1 MRENYNP
8 ANSVNGED
16 LVVSNPYTNPIDEDQ
31 YDALT
36 FIEHELGLTFEG
48 RDNMSAQLFI
58 NEYHYEAQQSE
69 LDRLEY
75 LSTLALSEDTLVP
88 LSDGTKKL
96 LKDIAEGD
104 EILNNKGEPTTVI
117 DKLNLNDNEEITEEK
132 EVIKDTS
139 NSLVELTSAQIELVD
154 EILEAAQRIGYI
166 SYRAGYISYEEYE
179 DGLVTEEDMEMR
191 TSEDIWEVRRKLKG
205 AK

>member
-16 LVVSNPYTNPIDEDQ
+16 LVVFNPYTNPIDEDQ

-75 LSTLALSEDTLVP
+75 ISTLALSENTLVP

-96 LKDIAEGD
+96 LRDIAEGD

-132 EVIKDTS
+132 EVIKDTF

-154 EILEAAQRIGYI
+154 ESWGLAQILGYI
-166 SYRAGYISYEEYE
+166 SYGEYE
-179 DGLVTEEDMEMR
+179 DGVVGTEEDMEIR

-205 AK
+205 ANAR

>member
-1 MRENYNP
+1 MRENYNH

-16 LVVSNPYTNPIDEDQ
+16 LVVFNPYTNPIDEDQ

-88 LSDGTKKL
+88 LSDGTSKL
-96 LKDIAEGD
+96 LRDIAEGD

-132 EVIKDTS
+132 EVIKDTF

-154 EILEAAQRIGYI
+154 EILGLAQMLGYI
-166 SYRAGYISYEEYE
+166 SYGEYE
-179 DGLVTEEDMEMR
+179 DGVVTEADMEIR

-205 AK
+205 AKQAN

>member
-1 MRENYNP
+1 MRENYNS

-16 LVVSNPYTNPIDEDQ
+16 LVVFTNPYTNPIDEDQ

-48 RDNMSAQLFI
+48 RDNMSAQMFI

-75 LSTLALSEDTLVP
+75 LSTMALSEDTLVP
-88 LSDGTKKL
+88 LSDGSKKL
-96 LKDIAEGD
+96 LRDGD
-104 EILNNKGEPTTVI
+104 EILNNKGEPTTV
-117 DKLNLNDNEEITEEK
+117 LNLNDNEEITEEK
-132 EVIKDTS
+132 EVIKDTF

-179 DGLVTEEDMEMR
+179 DGVVTEEDMEIR

>member
-16 LVVSNPYTNPIDEDQ
+16 LVVSNSYTNPIDEDQ

-58 NEYHYEAQQSE
+58 NEHHYEAQQSE

-75 LSTLALSEDTLVP
+75 ISTRAHSCVP
-88 LSDGTKKL
+88 SVQIDGF
-96 LKDIAEGD
+96 
-104 EILNNKGEPTTVI
+104 
-117 DKLNLNDNEEITEEK
+117 
-132 EVIKDTS
+132 S
-139 NSLVELTSAQIELVD
+139 
-154 EILEAAQRIGYI
+154 
-166 SYRAGYISYEEYE
+166 
-179 DGLVTEEDMEMR
+179 
-191 TSEDIWEVRRKLKG
+191 
-205 AK
+205 

>member
-1 MRENYNP
+1 MRENYNS

-16 LVVSNPYTNPIDEDQ
+16 LVVFNPYTNPIDEDQ

-48 RDNMSAQLFI
+48 RDSMSAQMFI

-75 LSTLALSEDTLVP
+75 ISTMALSENTLVP
-88 LSDGTKKL
+88 LSDGTSKL
-96 LKDIAEGD
+96 LRDIAEGD

-132 EVIKDTS
+132 EDIKDNTF
-139 NSLVELTSAQIELVD
+139 NSLGDLTSAQVELVD
-154 EILEAAQRIGYI
+154 DILEFAQMVGYI
-166 SYRAGYISYEEYE
+166 DYKEYE
-179 DGLVTEEDMEMR
+179 DEFGDNESAMEMR
-191 TSEDIWEVRRKLKG
+191 TSEDIWGVRHVLKG
-205 AK
+205 ANDR

>member
-16 LVVSNPYTNPIDEDQ
+16 LVVSNPYTPPIDEDQ

-48 RDNMSAQLFI
+48 RDNMSAQQFI

-75 LSTLALSEDTLVP
+75 ISTMAPSENALVS

-96 LKDIAEGD
+96 LRDIAEGD

-132 EVIKDTS
+132 EVIKDAF
-139 NSLVELTSAQIELVD
+139 NSLGGLTSAQVELVD
-154 EILEAAQRIGYI
+154 NILQFAQMVGYI
-166 SYRAGYISYEEYE
+166 DYNEYE
-179 DGLVTEEDMEMR
+179 DEFGDNKSAMEMR
-191 TSEDIWEVRRKLKG
+191 TSEDIWGVRHVLKG
-205 AK
+205 ANDR

>member
-16 LVVSNPYTNPIDEDQ
+16 LVVSNSYTNPIDEDQ

-75 LSTLALSEDTLVP
+75 LSTMALSEDTLVS

-96 LKDIAEGD
+96 LRDIAEGD
-104 EILNNKGEPTTVI
+104 VILNNKGKPTTVI
-117 DKLNLNDNEEITEEK
+117 DKLNVNDNEEVTEEK
-132 EVIKDTS
+132 EVIKNNTF
-139 NSLVELTSAQIELVD
+139 NSLGGLTSAQVELVD
-154 EILEAAQRIGYI
+154 DILEFAQMVGYI
-166 SYRAGYISYEEYE
+166 DYKEYE
-179 DGLVTEEDMEMR
+179 DEFGDNESAMEMR
-191 TSEDIWEVRRKLKG
+191 TSEDIWGVRHVLKG
-205 AK
+205 ANDR

>member
-16 LVVSNPYTNPIDEDQ
+16 LVVSNSYSQPIDEDQ

-58 NEYHYEAQQSE
+58 DEYHYEAQQSE

-75 LSTLALSEDTLVP
+75 ISTMAP
-88 LSDGTKKL
+88 
-96 LKDIAEGD
+96 
-104 EILNNKGEPTTVI
+104 N
-117 DKLNLNDNEEITEEK
+117 NEEITGEK
-132 EVIKDTS
+132 EVVKDNTF
-139 NSLVELTSAQIELVD
+139 NSLGDLTSAQVELVD
-154 EILEAAQRIGYI
+154 NILEFAQVVGYI
-166 SYRAGYISYEEYE
+166 DYNEYE
-179 DGLVTEEDMEMR
+179 DEFGDDESVMEMR
-191 TSEDIWEVRRKLKG
+191 TSEDIGEIRNVLKG
-205 AK
+205 ANDR

>member
-16 LVVSNPYTNPIDEDQ
+16 LVVFNPYTNPIDEDQ

-75 LSTLALSEDTLVP
+75 LSTLALSENTLVP
-88 LSDGTKKL
+88 LSDGTRKSL
-96 LKDIAEGD
+96 RDIAEGD

-117 DKLNLNDNEEITEEK
+117 DKLNLNDNEKITEEK
-132 EVIKDTS
+132 EVIKDNTF
-139 NSLVELTSAQIELVD
+139 NSLGGLTSAQVELVD
-154 EILEAAQRIGYI
+154 DILEFAQMVGYI
-166 SYRAGYISYEEYE
+166 DYKEYE
-179 DGLVTEEDMEMR
+179 DEFGDNESAMEMR
-191 TSEDIWEVRRKLKG
+191 TSEDIWGVRHVLKG
-205 AK
+205 ANDR

>member
-1 MRENYNP
+1 MRENNNP

-75 LSTLALSEDTLVP
+75 ISTMVLSEDTLVP

-96 LKDIAEGD
+96 LRDIAEGD
-104 EILNNKGEPTTVI
+104 VILNNKGKPTTVI
-117 DKLNLNDNEEITEEK
+117 DKLNVNDNEEVTEEK
-132 EVIKDTS
+132 EVIKNNTF
-139 NSLVELTSAQIELVD
+139 NSLGGLTSAQVELVD
-154 EILEAAQRIGYI
+154 DILEFAQMVGYI
-166 SYRAGYISYEEYE
+166 DYKEYE
-179 DGLVTEEDMEMR
+179 DEFGDNESAMEMR
-191 TSEDIWEVRRKLKG
+191 TSEDIWGVRHVLKG
-205 AK
+205 ANDR

>member
-1 MRENYNP
+1 MRENYNS

-16 LVVSNPYTNPIDEDQ
+16 LVVFNPYTNPIDEDQ

-75 LSTLALSEDTLVP
+75 ISTMALSENTLVP
-88 LSDGTKKL
+88 LSDGTRKSL
-96 LKDIAEGD
+96 RDIAEGD

-132 EVIKDTS
+132 EVIKDNTF
-139 NSLVELTSAQIELVD
+139 NSLGGLTSAQVELVD
-154 EILEAAQRIGYI
+154 DILEFAQMVGYI
-166 SYRAGYISYEEYE
+166 DYKEYE
-179 DGLVTEEDMEMR
+179 DEFGDNESAMEMR
-191 TSEDIWEVRRKLKG
+191 TSEDIWGVRHVLKG
-205 AK
+205 ANDR

>member
-1 MRENYNP
+1 MRENYNF
-8 ANSVNGED
+8 ASSVNGED
-16 LVVSNPYTNPIDEDQ
+16 LVVFTNPIDEDQ

-48 RDNMSAQLFI
+48 RDNMSAQVFI

-75 LSTLALSEDTLVP
+75 LSTLALSENTLVP

-96 LKDIAEGD
+96 LRDVAEGD
-104 EILNNKGEPTTVI
+104 EILKNKGEPTTVI
-117 DKLNLNDNEEITEEK
+117 DKLNLDNNEEITEEK
-132 EVIKDTS
+132 EVIKDTF

-154 EILEAAQRIGYI
+154 EILEAAQRGGYI
-166 SYRAGYISYEEYE
+166 SYMAGYISYEEYK
-179 DGLVTEEDMEMR
+179 DGLVTERDMEIR

>member
-75 LSTLALSEDTLVP
+75 LSTMALSEDTLVP

-96 LKDIAEGD
+96 LRDIAEGD
-104 EILNNKGEPTTVI
+104 VILNNKGKPTTVI
-117 DKLNLNDNEEITEEK
+117 DKLNVNDNEEVTEEK
-132 EVIKDTS
+132 EVIKNNTF
-139 NSLVELTSAQIELVD
+139 NSLGGLTSAQVELVD
-154 EILEAAQRIGYI
+154 DILEFAQMVGYI
-166 SYRAGYISYEEYE
+166 DYKEYE
-179 DGLVTEEDMEMR
+179 DEFGDNESAMEMR
-191 TSEDIWEVRRKLKG
+191 TSEDIWGVRHVLKG
-205 AK
+205 ANDR